1 MLGPVLP
8 HPRFRAGR
16 HRRLVVAKST
26 RVKIRRILPDCASVA
41 PQRGEKAAQPI
52 VGIPAVGSALYLVSP
67 DRGRSWV
74 RNLENDPHL
83 VLDPGGDPRTAVAA
97 EPAPG
102 RPRGGRLPPID
113 ACTLGTAGLPPRP
126 RRGARGDHRPSR
138 HHRRLPARRRSR
150 PSRKV
155 GVARRGSTQTV
166 DARTFRT
173 SPAVAVNR
181 KGCTR
186 HGDAESGAAA
196 HAAALAHPCCPTQST
211 RPHRQPRRAHELIDM
226 IRVAIEGVGWASFRL
241 RQRVIPRLAE
251 PRFLG

>member
-83 VLDPGGDPRTAVAA
+83 VLDPGGDPRPAVAA
-97 EPAPG
+97 EPA
-102 RPRGGRLPPID
+102 
-113 ACTLGTAGLPPRP
+113 
-126 RRGARGDHRPSR
+126 
-138 HHRRLPARRRSR
+138 
-150 PSRKV
+150 
-155 GVARRGSTQTV
+155 Q
-166 DARTFRT
+166 
-173 SPAVAVNR
+173 
-181 KGCTR
+181 
-186 HGDAESGAAA
+186 AA
-196 HAAALAHPCCPTQST
+196 HAVAAYLQSMHAPWALRAFPHGPDAGLAEIIDHLDTIAVY
-211 RPHRQPRRAHELIDM
+211 RLDGAHG
-226 IRVAIEGVGWASFRL
+226 RHG
-241 RQRVIPRLAE
+241 RLA
-251 PRFLG
+251 